1 MDDILLIIDMQNV
14 YKKDQPWEC
23 KNLNKIIPNILK
35 LISTLKK
42 NIIFT
47 KFIASKNPIGI
58 WKEYNKLNESI
69 NKNEYLNEIIE
80 ELKKESEKYPTYTKS
95 TYSSLQ
101 IPEIKE
107 LALKNKRLIITGV
120 VAECC
125 VLSTCFE
132 AIDLGIK
139 VIYLSD
145 AISGIDD
152 NNEKSCINILLG
164 LSPIQVEI
172 MTTDKYIQSLSK

>member
-35 LISTLKK
+35 LINTLKK

-47 KFIASKNPIGI
+47 KFIASNNPIGT

-69 NKNEYLNEIIE
+69 NNNEYLNEIIE
-80 ELKKESEKYPTYTKS
+80 ELKKESEKYPTYIKS
-95 TYSSLQ
+95 TYSSLS
-101 IPEIKE
+101 IPELKE

-139 VIYLSD
+139 FIYLSD
-145 AISGIDD
+145 AISGINDKT
-152 NNEKSCINILLG
+152 EQSCINILNG
-164 LSPIQVEI
+164 LCPVHLDI
-172 MTTDKYIQSLSK
+172 MTTDEYIKSLNK